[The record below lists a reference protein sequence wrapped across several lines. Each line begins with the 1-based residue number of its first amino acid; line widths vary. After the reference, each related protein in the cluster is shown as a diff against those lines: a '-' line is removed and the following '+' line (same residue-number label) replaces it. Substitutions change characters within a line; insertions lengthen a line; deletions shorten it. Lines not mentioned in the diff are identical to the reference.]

1 MHLNEEDGQ
10 GETETALSNP
20 RQEFKI
26 GVESLETEK
35 GRRCF
40 LANIKKHELI
50 VDDYTTVIDMIQRPS
65 PSKGSPSDLVSTRLL
80 VNLILSH

>member
-1 MHLNEEDGQ
+1 MGTSDWRDGIDFDF
-10 GETETALSNP
+10 ARMFSHN
-20 RQEFKI
+20 KI
-26 GVESLETEK
+26 GIESLETEK

-40 LANIKKHELI
+40 LANIKKPELI
-50 VDDYTTVIDMIQRPS
+50 VDDYTTVIDMIRRPS